1 MTAPRDVYAAIC
13 AARDAAR
20 SASREPNGGGCAVR
34 RMMMRRS
41 WHDLD
46 RIAVRIEPFVNAGEH
61 HP

>member
-34 RMMMRRS
+34 RMMMRTILRMY
-41 WHDLD
+41 DDFLE
-46 RIAVRIEPFVNAGEH
+46 ATA
-61 HP
+61 